1 MLRFSK
7 RRRAAG
13 EVKASPDDFVVN
25 EITQNGTVLSHKE
38 HSPEE
43 LGFKVGSGSF
53 AVFVM
58 RKRNWN
64 TIQALKEIA
73 RASAR
78 GAGSIG
84 FAGTKDRVAVTTQ
97 LCSIFGAQPERVA
110 DTHIKDI
117 DVLGAWKSSNG
128 VRLGELLGNRFE
140 IIVRTGEPGAIELA
154 SAISSELG
162 GVFPNYYGEQRFG
175 NRNANVQIGLHMLKG
190 ELEDAAMLFLT
201 SVENEELDE
210 SVSARKRLSD
220 EGNFAKALEYFPRY
234 LKYERTML
242 SSLSTAPTD
251 FAKAFRSLPRQL
263 LLMFVHSVES
273 HIFNIALEERIKS
286 GNTSPEIGAM
296 CCTANF
302 YGFPDISKVE
312 PYDPLKKELQLE
324 LGNIIG
330 YTTASQSLSDL
341 ERAEME
347 RLGISTEDFRVR
359 RIPEANSKGAY
370 RPLFSPYKDYAQDSG
385 EGFLKLGFS
394 LPAGSYATS
403 LLNEFVDRR
412 SVPRGSDE

>member
-1 MLRFSK
+1 MLRLSK
-7 RRRAAG
+7 GDRLTGAL
-13 EVKASPDDFVVN
+13 KASAEDFIVE
-25 EITQNGTVLSHKE
+25 EITQNGTVLSLKE
-38 HSPEE
+38 HSFAE
-43 LGFKVGSGSF
+43 LGLKGGSGSF

-64 TIQALKEIA
+64 TIQALKELA
-73 RASAR
+73 RASGR

-97 LCSIFGAQPERVA
+97 LCSIFGAQPERLEE
-110 DTHIKDI
+110 THVKDVEI
-117 DVLGAWKSSNG
+117 LGAWKSSSG
-128 VRLGELLGNRFE
+128 VRLGELLGNRFD
-140 IIVRTGEPGAIELA
+140 ICIRTEDNDPLKLA
-154 SAISSELG
+154 STVNSELNG
-162 GVFPNYYGEQRFG
+162 MFPNYYGEQRFG
-175 NRNANVQIGLHMLKG
+175 TRNSNVQIGLHMLKG

-201 SVENEELDE
+201 SIENEELQE
-210 SVSARKRLSD
+210 SVSARSRLAE

-242 SSLSTAPTD
+242 ASLSTAPTD

-273 HIFNIALEERIKS
+273 HIFNLALEERIKS
-286 GNTSPEIGAM
+286 GEASPRKGAI

-302 YGFPDISKVE
+302 YGFPDTGKASQ
-312 PYDPLKKELQLE
+312 YDQSKKEPQFE

-330 YTTASQSLSDL
+330 YTTNSSAISDF
-341 ERAEME
+341 EKGEME
-347 RLGISTEDFRVR
+347 KLGISAEDFRVR

-370 RPLFSPYKDYAQDSG
+370 RPLFAPYKDYIQSAS
-385 EGFLKLGFS
+385 EGALRLAFS

-403 LLNEFVDRR
+403 LLNEFVER
-412 SVPRGSDE
+412 SSGPQEKDE